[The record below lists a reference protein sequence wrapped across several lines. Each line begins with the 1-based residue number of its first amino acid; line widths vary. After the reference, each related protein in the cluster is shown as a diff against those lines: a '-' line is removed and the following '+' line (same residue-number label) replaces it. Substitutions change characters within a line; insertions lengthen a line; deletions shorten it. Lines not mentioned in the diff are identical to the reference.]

1 MALPANDMPGPKQG
15 HWTYTDYMALP
26 DDGSRYEIV
35 NGVLYMTPSPS
46 GAHQDA
52 VLEIATYLRDFVKHT
67 GLGKVRVAPFD
78 VELAHNVVVQPDI
91 LVVLNDHRDRIEENR
106 IVGAPDLVVEVSSPG
121 TATYDRNTKYH
132 AYARAAVVEYWIADP
147 IAQTVE
153 VLQLNLNLYQ
163 SLGVFR
169 GKALLPLQVLPGFP
183 TQVEMFFS

>member
-52 VLEIATYLRDFVKHT
+52 VGEIFAYLRDFVKRT

-132 AYARAAVVEYWIADP
+132 AYARAGVVEYWIADP

-153 VLQLNLNLYQ
+153 VLQLNLNFYQ

-169 GKALLPLQVLPGFP
+169 GKALLPSQVLSGFP